1 MTAEISR
8 DPWATLDEIMGVQVV
23 DDIDDGI
30 GPLAFFGRGSTEDNQ
45 DPKTSHDWQLANAR
59 HVVEPRSGEVVADF
73 FDIGFSRSVPWERR
87 PESSRL
93 LAELKR
99 PDRGWSGVVVGEG
112 TRCWY
117 GNQFS
122 LIAPKFEAYGV
133 DLWVPELGGKYDSRN
148 PSHKMLM
155 SQLGAMSESERQ
167 HVQARVRAAMDAQV
181 VNEGRYQGGRAPY
194 GYVVV
199 DAGPHPNPRKA
210 VEGYRLRVM
219 VLDEPAAN
227 VVLRIFAEYLDG
239 LGDRAIANGLNR
251 DGIPCP
257 SARRPE
263 QNTHRL
269 ADGWQG
275 STVRSI
281 LENPRYTGYAVFSR
295 WTKHEVLLDP
305 DDVAAGHVV
314 RFRRST
320 SDRVVRSR
328 KPAHPAIV
336 DVETFTEV
344 VLRRRARAA
353 GGLAGSRK
361 LERGPK
367 KSTKRVYPLRG
378 HVRCGVCARRM
389 EGTPRGDRTYYR
401 CAARTIVPGSPVL
414 KRHPK
419 NVYLPERAVLEAL
432 NEWIGRLFAPE
443 HRDETVDL
451 LLASAGVTGDEPVPG
466 AKIKTKI
473 TEASTK
479 LRRLQ
484 DAIKAGVNP
493 VALVDAINEAQ
504 IELEAAQ
511 AEQAL
516 QPEARVIT
524 RAEVYAMID
533 YLGNVGAALK
543 RGDPAELQ
551 KLYEAL
557 RLEIIYHADRKAAE
571 VAIRPGRDSERV
583 RGGTR
588 TRDRGT
594 SPDFREIY
602 HGGQASSLGVPQI
615 QCGTAWACRRRMSPG
630 RVTRR
635 SSRRRV
641 VRVHGRARGW
651 GCPVMAVSAV
661 ATSWEVGF
669 DVGGGGW
676 AGGLPKIDAEG
687 HALETEDTR
696 DSVFPAPTQIPESAS
711 IG

>member
-8 DPWATLDEIMGVQVV
+8 DPRATLDEIMGLQVV
-23 DDIDDGI
+23 DEIDDGI
-30 GPLAFFGRGSTEDNQ
+30 GPLAFFGRCSTEDNQ
-45 DPKTSHDWQLANAR
+45 DPKTSHDWQIANAR
-59 HVVEPRSGEVVADF
+59 HVVEPRGGEIVADF
-73 FDIGFSRSVPWERR
+73 FDIGYSRSVPWERR
-87 PESSRL
+87 PESARL

-133 DLWVPELGGKYDSRN
+133 DLWVPELGGKYDPRN

-181 VNEGRYQGGRAPY
+181 VNEGRHQGGRAPY

-199 DAGPHPNPRKA
+199 DGGPHPNPRKA
-210 VEGYRLRVM
+210 VEGYRLRVLA
-219 VLDEPAAN
+219 LDEPAAE
-227 VVLRIFAEYLDG
+227 VVRRIFAEYLDG

-281 LENPRYTGYAVFSR
+281 LENPRYTGYAVFGR
-295 WTKHEVLLDP
+295 WTKHETLLDP

-320 SDRVVRSR
+320 PDRVVRSR

-336 DVETFTEV
+336 DVQTFIDV
-344 VLRRRARAA
+344 QLRRRARAA

-367 KSTKRVYPLRG
+367 PTKRVYPLRG
-378 HVRCGVCARRM
+378 RVRCGVCERRM
-389 EGTPRGDRTYYR
+389 EGTPRDNRTYYR

-414 KRHPK
+414 ERHPK
-419 NVYLPERAVLEAL
+419 NVYLPERAVLDVL
-432 NEWIGRLFAPE
+432 NEWIGRVFDPE
-443 HRDETVDL
+443 HRDETVDQ
-451 LLASAGVTGDEPVPG
+451 LLASVGVTGAEAASVTK
-466 AKIKTKI
+466 AKTKI
-473 TEASTK
+473 TQARAM

-493 VALVDAINEAQ
+493 VALVDSINEAQ
-504 IELEAAQ
+504 AGLEAAE
-511 AEQAL
+511 AEQAN
-516 QPEARVIT
+516 QPEVRTIT

-533 YLGNVGAALK
+533 YLGDVGAALK
-543 RGDPAELQ
+543 RSDPAELQ

-557 RLEIIYHADRKAAE
+557 RLEMIYHAEEKAVE
-571 VAIRPGRDSERV
+571 VVIRPGRDSERV

-588 TRDRGT
+588 TPVPRQ
-594 SPDFREIY
+594 SPGFREICSCD
-602 HGGQASSLGVPQI
+602 QASSL
-615 QCGTAWACRRRMSPG
+615 C
-630 RVTRR
+630 
-635 SSRRRV
+635 
-641 VRVHGRARGW
+641 
-651 GCPVMAVSAV
+651 CP
-661 ATSWEVGF
+661 
-669 DVGGGGW
+669 
-676 AGGLPKIDAEG
+676 
-687 HALETEDTR
+687 
-696 DSVFPAPTQIPESAS
+696 
-711 IG
+711 